1 MTGGK
6 VAEKEWEGSARE
18 NKEYKEG
25 YDAYQRNKSQKDC
38 PYPVGSAKAVDWRKG
53 YLGHVENSSFSNG
66 VVRATQVVNSKLQ
79 AAGVR
84 VRVENS
90 WHLQTEDDIK
100 ACAKELGV
108 SVTPQQVSKVL
119 AEIKKGSGDDILI
132 PIITGKAW

>member
-1 MTGGK
+1 
-6 VAEKEWEGSARE
+6 VAKQEGFE
-18 NKEYKEG
+18 NG
-25 YDAYQRNKSQKDC
+25 R
-38 PYPVGSAKAVDWRKG
+38 R
-53 YLGHVENSSFSNG
+53 
-66 VVRATQVVNSKLQ
+66 RAMQVVNSKLQ
-79 AAGVR
+79 AAGVQ